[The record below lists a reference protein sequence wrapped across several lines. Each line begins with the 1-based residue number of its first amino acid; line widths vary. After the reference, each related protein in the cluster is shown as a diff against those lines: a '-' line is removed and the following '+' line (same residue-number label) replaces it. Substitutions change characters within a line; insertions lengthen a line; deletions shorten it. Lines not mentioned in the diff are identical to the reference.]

1 MLETGTQSQSALLQC
16 THPRPAAPLSGPC
29 LPPCTLRA
37 ALLRVFMHAM
47 EVIFVAVF
55 LLFDAAELFGEGSA
69 SGAATGVPGER
80 SLLFGSLLS
89 LLILTGQVLHVRP
102 AAQCLLKSMSHMC
115 RMLRRCCELT
125 TCTETDEQACTWLC
139 QY

>member
-1 MLETGTQSQSALLQC
+1 
-16 THPRPAAPLSGPC
+16 
-29 LPPCTLRA
+29 
-37 ALLRVFMHAM
+37 MHAM

-69 SGAATGVPGER
+69 GGAATGVPGER

-102 AAQCLLKSMSHMC
+102 AAQCLLRSTSCLC
-115 RMLRRCCELT
+115 RMLGRCCVSEM
-125 TCTETDEQACTWLC
+125 CTETDEQACTWLC
-139 QY
+139 RYRLCQH